1 MQLLFFMSI
10 THYCTLKEGCSQLG
24 SGVVRMFY
32 YCIYEFIFMK
42 RSLWHR
48 PLFPPSP
55 PRTPPLYALHRRKQ
69 SLLSFAMHCRL
80 PKTFCIVD
88 VPCDFFSTKETGH
101 RALSAQIVARFAVC
115 PVAMS
120 LLSASLRV
128 TFSRLIFFFVAL
140 RADKPPG
147 RPCNSASAACH
158 FINVFIFNV
167 GRCARLAVRGRE
179 HSLTC
184 RPLWNR
190 SRGDNQCGC
199 GENTAFHTQRVVRVL
214 WVVDYV
220 KRVLLDGVP
229 GQCDVLF
236 VRPRRIGRCGQRIS
250 SP

>member
-1 MQLLFFMSI
+1 LSIARIFVFF
-10 THYCTLKEGCSQLG
+10 
-24 SGVVRMFY
+24 
-32 YCIYEFIFMK
+32 
-42 RSLWHR
+42 
-48 PLFPPSP
+48 
-55 PRTPPLYALHRRKQ
+55 
-69 SLLSFAMHCRL
+69 
-80 PKTFCIVD
+80 TFCIVD

-179 HSLTC
+179 HSLTR

-220 KRVLLDGVP
+220 KRVLDGVP

-236 VRPRRIGRCGQRIS
+236 VRPRHIGLRYHTR
-250 SP
+250 